1 MPGGGQGEAV
11 RVPQPDSTLLVL
23 SVGAEDELMPSL
35 LALTD
40 AIPTGAGQVPVNR
53 FRVDALTLRAERRC
67 CLPGLSEQAASL
79 SRVA

>member
-1 MPGGGQGEAV
+1 MNDPFI
-11 RVPQPDSTLLVL
+11 
-23 SVGAEDELMPSL
+23 LMPSL

-53 FRVDALTLRAERRC
+53 ARVDALTLRVERRC
-67 CLPGLSEQAASL
+67 CLPGLLEQGASL